1 MATFTF
7 TPDFELEESSEPRVR
22 KTQFMD
28 GGYEHRLRFGLNT
41 NLKTYQLV
49 FKNRPDSER
58 DQILAFFNDMGGAE
72 AFDWTGVNDRRNLF
86 SYTEDF
92 TRSVWSQT
100 NLTIIGGGYIG
111 YTGGSNAFGIIPN
124 ATNGLHILQYIN
136 TVAANTNTTTSLYVK
151 QLVGRDVQFQVF
163 GTTNFHGL
171 TLNFS
176 TGIATFNSG
185 GSVTTVDWG
194 ASKVNAEWWRIWV
207 TGRPDSGTV
216 RDMRIVTTNASGATT
231 YSGNGTT
238 ANLIIMGPQMEYG
251 GLTGYQPIL
260 TPPAPT
266 KWVCEKWDSRWLN
279 CNNNTITATFRQ
291 VAES

>member
-7 TPDFELEESSEPRVR
+7 TPDFELEKSSEPRIR
-22 KTQFMD
+22 ETKFMD
-28 GGYEHRLRFGLNT
+28 GGYSHRLRFGLNT
-41 NLKTYQLV
+41 NLKTYSLT
-49 FKNRPDSER
+49 FLGRSDSER
-58 DQILAFFNDMGGAE
+58 DQIEAFFDDMGGAE
-72 AFDWTGVNDRRNLF
+72 AFDWTGVNDRRNLL

-92 TRSVWSQT
+92 TQSAWTKT
-100 NLTIIGGGYIG
+100 NLTTVGGGNIG

-124 ATNGLHILQYIN
+124 ATNTLHILQYVN

-151 QLVGRDVQFQVF
+151 QSVGRDVQFQVF

-171 TLNFS
+171 TLNFN
-176 TGIATFNSG
+176 TGIAAFTSS

-194 ASKVNAEWWRIWV
+194 AAKVNADWWRIWV

-216 RDMRIVTTNASGATT
+216 RDMRIITTNSSGAST

-238 ANLIIMGPQMEYG
+238 ANLIFMGAQMEYG
-251 GLTGYQPIL
+251 SLTGYQPIL
-260 TPPAPT
+260 APPAPT
-266 KWVCEKWDSRWLN
+266 KWICRRWNSRWIN
-279 CNNNTITATFRQ
+279 CNNNTITATFEQ